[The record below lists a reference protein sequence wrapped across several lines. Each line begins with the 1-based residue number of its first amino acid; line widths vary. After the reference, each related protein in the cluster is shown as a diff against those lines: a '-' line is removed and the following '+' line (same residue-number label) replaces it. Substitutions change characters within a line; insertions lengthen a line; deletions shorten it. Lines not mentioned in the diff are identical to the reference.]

1 MRCLVVGES
10 GQDGILVSA
19 QLLAEGHDVVSL
31 SRRPPQL
38 TGVEHQIADVT
49 DHGALRSIVAS
60 VSPDEVY
67 YLAAFHKSSEVAR
80 PPLHVEVKGSLDV
93 NALGFHAVLSAL
105 AEINPAARTV
115 YASSSRIFGLGDDA
129 IFNESSPRRPVCAY
143 GVSKVAGMGIA
154 DLYRRERGMFV
165 SSAILFNH
173 ESELRPPSFLSK
185 KLALAAIAAR
195 SDRSVR
201 ISVDNL
207 DAVADWGSARDYTA
221 ALRGILRLNM
231 CQDYVVATGE
241 LHTVRQFAECCFA
254 AMGLDWADHVQ
265 TATIPANYPAWRL
278 RGDASLLAATTGWR
292 PTMTFPEMVK
302 DLVFRTA
309 ELAT

>member
-1 MRCLVVGES
+1 MRCLVIGGS
-10 GQDGILVSA
+10 GQDGVLVST
-19 QLLAEGHDVVSL
+19 QLLAEGHRVVSL
-31 SRRPPQL
+31 SRQPPQL

-49 DHGALRSIVAS
+49 DHEALRSVVAS
-60 VSPDEVY
+60 VAPDEVY
-67 YLAAFHKSSEVAR
+67 YLAAFHKSSAVAR

-265 TATIPANYPAWRL
+265 PATIPATYPAWRL